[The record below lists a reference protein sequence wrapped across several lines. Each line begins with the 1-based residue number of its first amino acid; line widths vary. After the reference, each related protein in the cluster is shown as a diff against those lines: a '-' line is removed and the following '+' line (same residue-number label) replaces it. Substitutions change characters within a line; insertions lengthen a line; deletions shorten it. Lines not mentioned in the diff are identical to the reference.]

1 MDFSQ
6 HDRLA
11 SIFLLLSIVSQS
23 SGNILCCR
31 VFGSTETLVVA
42 MVFCTNHTACYYRTS
57 DMLLQHWFL
66 TCSSKS
72 MWPFNVTKR
81 HKNPKKFQQ
90 LSSNWHVCTKIFVLL
105 VPGNF
110 DCFSCDDLKL
120 NRHAS
125 GKINCRLIAAL
136 CFVIENFPCEIETVY
151 CN

>member
-1 MDFSQ
+1 MIVLQAFFFFFRLFPNLLEIFFVVEFLEAPRHWWWRWFFAQTTLHAATEPQICFSNIDFWHVQ
-6 HDRLA
+6 A
-11 SIFLLLSIVSQS
+11 NQ
-23 SGNILCCR
+23 C
-31 VFGSTETLVVA
+31 
-42 MVFCTNHTACYYRTS
+42 
-57 DMLLQHWFL
+57 
-66 TCSSKS
+66 
-72 MWPFNVTKR
+72 WPFNVTKR